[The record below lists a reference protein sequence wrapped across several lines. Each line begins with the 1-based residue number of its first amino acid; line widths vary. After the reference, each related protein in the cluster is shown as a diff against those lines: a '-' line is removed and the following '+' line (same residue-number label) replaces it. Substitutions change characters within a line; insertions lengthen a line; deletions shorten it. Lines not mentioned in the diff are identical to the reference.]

1 MPFTRFQEFALS
13 RAFHHGCH
21 GGWRRVRRILLA
33 LTLTLWLPVTS
44 WGQGGPIIESSTAT
58 GPTTG
63 QAPGVSGQVST
74 VRPMTM
80 EVIIVMLMVGAALFV
95 VCKSSRRN

>member
-1 MPFTRFQEFALS
+1 MS
-13 RAFHHGCH
+13 RAFHHGSH
-21 GGWRRVRRILLA
+21 GGWRNIRRLLMT

-44 WGQGGPIIESSTAT
+44 WGQGGPIIESNA
-58 GPTTG
+58 TTG

-80 EVIIVMLMVGAALFV
+80 EVIIVMLMVGAVLFV

>member
-1 MPFTRFQEFALS
+1 MLM
-13 RAFHHGCH
+13 
-21 GGWRRVRRILLA
+21 A
-33 LTLTLWLPVTS
+33 LTLSLWLPVTS
-44 WGQGGPIIESSTAT
+44 WGQGGAPTIESSTT
-58 GPTTG
+58 PGQTTG